1 MRTNVNRILLQQCHQ
16 FMFAFIK
23 ARQKTQLVCVYL
35 LFCSDSRAG
44 NDHDNVC
51 ISKPAPAV
59 PKYTVGVKQSNKQ
72 DWHGNPDTEALQY
85 TLTFCLFIYMFLRQE
100 MVSKSNVRER
110 RNHDM
115 NGVERPVDGW
125 ELVCRARKSVTW
137 RHMININRLVSL
149 QTPLLRHHIAMRQ
162 MISAHAWY
170 VGKEC
175 TLTSTDGTNLQ

>member
-1 MRTNVNRILLQQCHQ
+1 
-16 FMFAFIK
+16 MFAFIK

-44 NDHDNVC
+44 NDHGNVC

-59 PKYTVGVKQSNKQ
+59 PKYTVGMKQSNKQ

-110 RNHDM
+110 GNHDV
-115 NGVERPVDGW
+115 NGVERPVEGR
-125 ELVCRARKSVTW
+125 ELV
-137 RHMININRLVSL
+137 
-149 QTPLLRHHIAMRQ
+149 
-162 MISAHAWY
+162 
-170 VGKEC
+170 
-175 TLTSTDGTNLQ
+175 